1 MDSRVGE
8 LSATFGIDV
17 GRAPCLE
24 TILSEAQ
31 ELLARIAIASQ
42 LRLVNAHTNLGRAE
56 RVRMQTEAE
65 AEQLRANQ
73 CRDHLTGVFNRSWL
87 DPALATVF
95 QQAAP
100 HREPVGLLFVDL
112 DHFKALNDSAGH
124 QVGDALLQKVAVI
137 LRQSVRLTDSVA
149 RFGGDEFVVILKDVN
164 LDMLTMVSD
173 QIRSHLRAS
182 LSSAESAQ
190 SITCSIG
197 AVCVPPSGDGSVPP
211 AALMEAA
218 DKAMYEAKRR
228 GGDQTVLATF
238 EAGKWVHSSPMIP
251 VAC

>member
-1 MDSRVGE
+1 
-8 LSATFGIDV
+8 
-17 GRAPCLE
+17 
-24 TILSEAQ
+24 
-31 ELLARIAIASQ
+31 
-42 LRLVNAHTNLGRAE
+42 
-56 RVRMQTEAE
+56 
-65 AEQLRANQ
+65 
-73 CRDHLTGVFNRSWL
+73 
-87 DPALATVF
+87 
-95 QQAAP
+95 
-100 HREPVGLLFVDL
+100 
-112 DHFKALNDSAGH
+112 
-124 QVGDALLQKVAVI
+124 
-137 LRQSVRLTDSVA
+137 VA

-238 EAGKWVHSSPMIP
+238 EAGKWVHTSPMIP